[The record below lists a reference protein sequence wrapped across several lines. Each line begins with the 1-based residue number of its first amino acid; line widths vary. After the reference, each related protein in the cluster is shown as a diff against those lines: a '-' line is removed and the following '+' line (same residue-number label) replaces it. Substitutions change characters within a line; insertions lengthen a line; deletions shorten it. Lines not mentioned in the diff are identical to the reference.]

1 LAKVSITELCNRP
14 QTLIPTLVN
23 APDNLLSRDL
33 RIEMWLALAA
43 RLRDGEALYSNAQ
56 FRDTM
61 LEI

>member
-1 LAKVSITELCNRP
+1 M
-14 QTLIPTLVN
+14 N